1 MKHWPRS
8 AAIAAVL
15 LWITGAAL
23 AQGFPAKAVH
33 IMVPFPPGGSADLLA
48 RILADPLAEG
58 WGKPVIVDNRPGA
71 STIIGAEAVA
81 RSPADGHTLFM
92 NANSFI
98 INQILRSNLPYNA
111 AKDFVPVTLLV
122 TSTQVIVVNA
132 SSAIRSFQELL
143 DAARARPGQLS
154 YATVG
159 PATTQHI
166 AGEMLRSVARI
177 DLIYVPFPGGAPAVN
192 AILGN
197 HVVMVIANY
206 SEVSQQL
213 AAGRLRPVAVT
224 SLERYPALRDVP
236 TVAES
241 GFKDFEATVW
251 FGILA
256 PGATP
261 KETVARIQASMA
273 NALGLPAVRAKLGAQ
288 GMDPVGS
295 TPQQYAAHM
304 SAQLAK
310 YAKVIT
316 EAGIKAE

>member
-1 MKHWPRS
+1 
-8 AAIAAVL
+8 
-15 LWITGAAL
+15 
-23 AQGFPAKAVH
+23 
-33 IMVPFPPGGSADLLA
+33 
-48 RILADPLAEG
+48 
-58 WGKPVIVDNRPGA
+58 
-71 STIIGAEAVA
+71 
-81 RSPADGHTLFM
+81 M

-111 AKDFVPVTLLV
+111 ARDFAPVTLLV

-132 SSAIRSFQELL
+132 SSAIKSFQELL

-166 AGEMLRSVARI
+166 AGEMLRGVARI

-192 AILGN
+192 SILGN
-197 HVVMVIANY
+197 HVAAVIANY

-213 AAGRLRPVAVT
+213 ASGRLRAVAVT
-224 SLERYPALRDVP
+224 SLERYPALGDVP

-241 GFKDFEATVW
+241 GFKDYEATVW

-261 KETVARIQASMA
+261 KETIARIQASMA

-295 TPQQYAAHM
+295 TPEQYAAHL
-304 SAQLAK
+304 SAQMAK
-310 YAKVIT
+310 YARVIA
-316 EAGIKAE
+316 EAGIKGE